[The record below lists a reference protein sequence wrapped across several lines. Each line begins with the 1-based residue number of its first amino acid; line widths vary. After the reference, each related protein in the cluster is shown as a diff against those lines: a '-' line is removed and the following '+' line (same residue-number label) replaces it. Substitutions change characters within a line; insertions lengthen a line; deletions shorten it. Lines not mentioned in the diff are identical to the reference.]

1 MFIDRDVVRL
11 LYNVFRTVHE
21 RQRFISF
28 IIFFSL
34 FIGVLF
40 WVRAMRR
47 DQVEHMSALPLADDC
62 TTDTTNH
69 AH

>member
-1 MFIDRDVVRL
+1 MLKFIKGHLTSIDHVDLFPVMA
-11 LYNVFRTVHE
+11 
-21 RQRFISF
+21 F

>member
-1 MFIDRDVVRL
+1 MLKFIKGHLTSIDHVDLFPVMA
-11 LYNVFRTVHE
+11 
-21 RQRFISF
+21 F

-47 DQVEHMSALPLADDC
+47 DQVEHMSALPLTDDG
-62 TTDTTNH
+62 TPDTTPH

>member
-1 MFIDRDVVRL
+1 MLKFIKGHLTSIDHVDLFPVMA
-11 LYNVFRTVHE
+11 
-21 RQRFISF
+21 F

-47 DQVEHMSALPLADDC
+47 DQVEHMSALPLTDDG
-62 TTDTTNH
+62 TTDTTPH

>member
-1 MFIDRDVVRL
+1 MLKFIKGHLTSIDHVDLFPVMA
-11 LYNVFRTVHE
+11 
-21 RQRFISF
+21 F

-47 DQVEHMSALPLADDC
+47 EQVEHLSALPLADDS
-62 TTDTTNH
+62 TNDNTNSR
-69 AH
+69 

>member
-1 MFIDRDVVRL
+1 MLKFIKGHLTSIDHVDL
-11 LYNVFRTVHE
+11 FPGMA
-21 RQRFISF
+21 F